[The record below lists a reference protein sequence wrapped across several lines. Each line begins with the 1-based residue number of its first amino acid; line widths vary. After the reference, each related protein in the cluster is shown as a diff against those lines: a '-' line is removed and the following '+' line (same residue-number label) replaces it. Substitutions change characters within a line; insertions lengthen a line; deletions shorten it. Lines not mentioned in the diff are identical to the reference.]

1 MIKLL
6 FSYLTGALLT
16 GLVGILS
23 TFLLTRMLS
32 PAAYGEGMLFIS
44 TLECLFFLCN
54 VGMDQVFVRHFYEPI
69 YRHKLPLL
77 LYRCIALVLLNT
89 ILIFLILALT
99 GVTKS
104 LFTAFHI
111 SYSSSWLYC
120 LLIGTLLFVFL
131 RFAQLIPRLL
141 ENPKIYSAA
150 NFTRGGFFLGSALL
164 FIYSGHKN
172 ANIIIYA
179 ELIAMTTVVC
189 LLIITYHKQ
198 WNPLSISCH
207 ELFERTESK
216 SFLCYGFPFIFSLSL
231 TWVFNN
237 IDKFMLLKWSN
248 LHELGIYT
256 AAFALASP
264 LVMLQ
269 SVFTTAWAPKMNQL
283 MISGAEQAKHTLSKT
298 FRNTA
303 WILTLGALALILLK
317 HIIVLFLGPKF
328 RSASDIFPWLL
339 FMPYFYALSEIT
351 VAGIVKFKKSIWNI
365 PISLI
370 CLATNL
376 IGCYFLIPRFGAK
389 GAAIA
394 VAMSFALFF
403 ILRTGIA
410 FKYYRFKISY
420 LELVLSV
427 CILFFII
434 DNYL

>member
-6 FSYLTGALLT
+6 LSYLTGALLA

-32 PAAYGEGMLFIS
+32 PAAYGEGMLFVS

-54 VGMDQVFVRHFYEPI
+54 VGMDQVFVRHFYEPM
-69 YRHKLPLL
+69 YRHKLSLL
-77 LYRCIALVLLNT
+77 LYRCIALVLFNT
-89 ILIFLILALT
+89 IFIFLILALT
-99 GVTKS
+99 GVAKPI
-104 LFTAFHI
+104 FTAFHI
-111 SYSSSWLYC
+111 PYSSSWLYC
-120 LLIGTLLFVFL
+120 LLIGTVLFVFL
-131 RFAQLIPRLL
+131 RFSQLIPRLL

-150 NFTRGGFFLGSALL
+150 NFIRGIFFLGSALL

-172 ANIIIYA
+172 ANTIIYA
-179 ELIAMTTVVC
+179 ELLAMTFTVSS
-189 LLIITYHKQ
+189 LIIIYRRQ
-198 WNPLSISCH
+198 WSPLSVSYH
-207 ELFERTESK
+207 ELFERTEIK
-216 SFLCYGFPFIFSLSL
+216 SFLYYGVPFVFSLSL

-283 MISGAEQAKHTLSKT
+283 MISDGEQAKSTLRKT

-303 WILTLGALALILLK
+303 WILTLSALVLIILK
-317 HIIVLFLGPKF
+317 KIIVLFLGPQF
-328 RSASDIFPWLL
+328 RSASDVFPWLL

-351 VAGIVKFKKSIWNI
+351 AAGIVKFKKSIWNI
-365 PISLI
+365 PISLT
-370 CLATNL
+370 CLAANL
-376 IGCYFLIPRFGAK
+376 IGCYFLIPRFGAE

-403 ILRTGIA
+403 ILRTSIA
-410 FKYYRFKISY
+410 FKYYQFKISY
-420 LELVLSV
+420 LELIFLV
-427 CILFFII
+427 CMLFFIVVR
-434 DNYL
+434 YS